1 MYAPIILVV
10 RSRAKAVVRT
20 RAYILCVC
28 SLCAARPRI
37 IGALAR
43 LYCSVVRLRACISY
57 ICGALARPV
66 RLRARHVVWCAYA
79 LVILL
84 SAFARLAGTLV
95 RLPSVARARAR
106 QWMRAVA

>member
-1 MYAPIILVV
+1 MHRLYLWYAHEPK
-10 RSRAKAVVRT
+10 RSCARAPTYYVFVP
-20 RAYILCVC
+20 
-28 SLCAARPRI
+28 CAPPRI